1 MFGNVVIYAKTAE
14 GASVGCTRS
23 AEHDRG
29 ASPSFIILDA
39 YDSHTPASSLTD
51 MVV

>member
-1 MFGNVVIYAKTAE
+1 MYACRVRAEQKAIMFGNVVIYAKTAE

-29 ASPSFIILDA
+29 A
-39 YDSHTPASSLTD
+39 
-51 MVV
+51 

>member
-1 MFGNVVIYAKTAE
+1 MYVRHVRAEQEAIMFGNVVIYAKTAE

-29 ASPSFIILDA
+29 A
-39 YDSHTPASSLTD
+39 
-51 MVV
+51 